1 MTCPL
6 PTGGTPT
13 QNPVTT
19 APAAAA
25 VALPFDAKQ
34 ENELASAPK
43 GLILIVK
50 EPGESNLIAGEQ
62 VDGNLNPIGLKLN
75 GTTSLNATSNISATT
90 SITPKIG
97 VMSNKM
103 GNMKSITTTNTTSA
117 AKVMSFCKRGG
128 CNDLK

>member
-19 APAAAA
+19 APAAA

-62 VDGNLNPIGLKLN
+62 VDGNLNPIGLKSN
-75 GTTSLNATSNISATT
+75 GTNTNATTSLNATSNRDHT
-90 SITPKIG
+90 
-97 VMSNKM
+97 
-103 GNMKSITTTNTTSA
+103 
-117 AKVMSFCKRGG
+117 
-128 CNDLK
+128 